1 MNAEEYFTISI
12 PTNKD
17 FEKWTKSFLA
27 RADKAIKA
35 AEKYLFET
43 TKNERR
49 CQ

>member
-1 MNAEEYFTISI
+1 MTAGEYFAITI

-17 FEKWTKSFLA
+17 FKKWTKSFLA

-35 AEKYLFET
+35 AERYFSET
-43 TKNERR
+43 TKKKRR